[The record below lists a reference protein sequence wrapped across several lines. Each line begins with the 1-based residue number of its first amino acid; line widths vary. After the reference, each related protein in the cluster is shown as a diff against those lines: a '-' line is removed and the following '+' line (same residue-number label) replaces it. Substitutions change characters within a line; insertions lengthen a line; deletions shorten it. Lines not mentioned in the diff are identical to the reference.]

1 MKIPDYSKKRIKKL
15 KEIYNDYVREED
27 KELIRLTKEVDR
39 LNNIIFEDNNIHNNM
54 ELVKRI
60 KNILKGIDL
69 TEKDKRQIK
78 GLKEEFKIGDKE

>member
-1 MKIPDYSKKRIKKL
+1 MEVYDELEKALKKIERQ
-15 KEIYNDYVREED
+15 EE
-27 KELIRLTKEVDR
+27 KIIRLNIKNLE
-39 LNNIIFEDNNIHNNM
+39 LNNIIKEINNAFNDNNIHNNM